1 MHLFIIVDIDV
12 HKNRNKCIF
21 LIFNIS
27 IVDNVSV
34 KRNAILTLYNLL
46 GAINTLFIMISVLG
60 VYSQLGTIWRRKH
73 MASEAARPTALLS
86 LNQFTVSFFAYLSFF
101 IYGYSIEPFNHY
113 IVWPRLLAAMLV
125 MGILFEIWLDR
136 KSRAAWVS
144 VVLAGASLVLAGA
157 GLLSGETIA
166 DQSRHIA
173 TLLIVLVSVFIAQGY
188 YHQIR
193 LILKAGQTG
202 AVDLKMS
209 QFILLMDISTIA
221 FALSMGVKEGWP
233 LLTLAITS
241 AITKLIIMYL
251 FRWVNVSN
259 VAARR
264 RQQYTS
270 A

>member
-1 MHLFIIVDIDV
+1 M
-12 HKNRNKCIF
+12 
-21 LIFNIS
+21 
-27 IVDNVSV
+27 
-34 KRNAILTLYNLL
+34 TLYNLL
-46 GAINTLFIMISVLG
+46 GALNTLFIMVSVLG
-60 VYSQLGTIWRRKH
+60 VYSQLSTIWRRKQRE
-73 MASEAARPTALLS
+73 SETVRPTALLS

-125 MGILFEIWLDR
+125 MGILLEIWLDR
-136 KSRAAWVS
+136 KSRAARLS
-144 VVLAGASLVLAGA
+144 VVLAGVSLVLAGV
-157 GLLSGETIA
+157 GLLSGNTIA
-166 DQSRHIA
+166 DQGRHIA
-173 TLLIVLVSVFIAQGY
+173 TLLIVLVSAFIAQGY

-221 FALSMGVKEGWP
+221 FALSMGIREGWP
-233 LLTLAITS
+233 LLILAITS
-241 AITKLIIMYL
+241 AVTKVVIMYL
-251 FRWVNVSN
+251 FRWVNVST

-270 A
+270 D

>member
-1 MHLFIIVDIDV
+1 M
-12 HKNRNKCIF
+12 
-21 LIFNIS
+21 
-27 IVDNVSV
+27 
-34 KRNAILTLYNLL
+34 TLYSLL

-113 IVWPRLLAAMLV
+113 IVWPRLLAAMLM
-125 MGILFEIWLDR
+125 MGILLEIWLDR
-136 KSRAAWVS
+136 KSRAARLS
-144 VVLAGASLVLAGA
+144 VVLAAASLVLAGA

-166 DQSRHIA
+166 DQGQHIA

-188 YHQIR
+188 YHQIS
-193 LILKAGQTG
+193 LILKVGQTG

-221 FALSMGVKEGWP
+221 FALSMGVGKGWP
-233 LLTLAITS
+233 LLVLAITS
-241 AITKLIIMYL
+241 GITKLVIMYL
-251 FRWVNVSN
+251 FRWVKVSA
-259 VAARR
+259 VAEQR
-264 RQQYTS
+264 RQAY
-270 A
+270 AIR

>member
-1 MHLFIIVDIDV
+1 MVLF
-12 HKNRNKCIF
+12 
-21 LIFNIS
+21 FN
-27 IVDNVSV
+27 IVDNVGV
-34 KRNAILTLYNLL
+34 KRIAILTLYNLL

-60 VYSQLGTIWRRKH
+60 VYSQLRTIWRRKY

-125 MGILFEIWLDR
+125 MGILLEIWQDR
-136 KSRAAWVS
+136 KSRAARVS
-144 VVLAGASLVLAGA
+144 VVLAGASLILAGA
-157 GLLSGETIA
+157 GLVLGKTIA

-221 FALSMGVKEGWP
+221 FALSMGVGKGWP
-233 LLTLAITS
+233 LLVLAITS
-241 AITKLIIMYL
+241 GITKLVIMYL
-251 FRWVNVSN
+251 FRWVKVSA
-259 VAARR
+259 VAQQR
-264 RQQYTS
+264 RQAYATR
-270 A
+270 